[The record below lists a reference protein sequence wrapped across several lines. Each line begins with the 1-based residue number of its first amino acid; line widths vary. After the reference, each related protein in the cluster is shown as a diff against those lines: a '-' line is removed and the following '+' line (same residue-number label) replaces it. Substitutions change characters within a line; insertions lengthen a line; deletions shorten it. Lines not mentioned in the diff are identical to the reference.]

1 MPGIVTSD
9 PRHPRQPAGRGY
21 NDGMSTTSLANH
33 FLIAMPALEDP
44 NFQRS
49 VTLIC
54 QHDADGA
61 MGIVINRVA
70 DYTLGELLAQMELV
84 AAEALAALPLVAG
97 GPVQPDRGFVLHDD
111 PRQWNSTLRFGD
123 GLAVTTSR
131 DILTAMASGDG
142 PGNVLI
148 ALGYAG
154 WTAGQLEAELAENSW
169 LTVPADR
176 DILFHRPL
184 DQRWQAAASSAGVDL
199 ARLAGYAGH
208 A

>member
-1 MPGIVTSD
+1 MP
-9 PRHPRQPAGRGY
+9 HA
-21 NDGMSTTSLANH
+21 STPPGQFLADH

-54 QHDADGA
+54 QHDANGA
-61 MGIVINRVA
+61 MGIVINRAA
-70 DYTLGELLAQMELV
+70 DYTLAELLAQMELAADTV
-84 AAEALAALPLVAG
+84 AGAGQPLVAG

-111 PRQWNSTLRFGD
+111 PRDFGSTLRFGQTEGRP
-123 GLAVTTSR
+123 GLAVSTSR
-131 DILTAMASGDG
+131 DILQEMARGAG
-142 PGNVLI
+142 PAHTLI

-154 WTAGQLEAELAENSW
+154 WTAGQLEEEIAQNAW

-176 DILFHRPL
+176 AIVFDTPL
-184 DQRWQAAASSAGVDL
+184 ERRWDAAARSLGVELSQLSDTI
-199 ARLAGYAGH
+199 GH

>member
-1 MPGIVTSD
+1 MP
-9 PRHPRQPAGRGY
+9 HA
-21 NDGMSTTSLANH
+21 STPPGQFLADH

-54 QHDADGA
+54 QHDANGA
-61 MGIVINRVA
+61 MGIVINRAA
-70 DYTLGELLAQMELV
+70 DYTLAELLAQMELAADTV
-84 AAEALAALPLVAG
+84 AGAGQPLVAG

-111 PRQWNSTLRFGD
+111 PREWNSTLRFGR

-131 DILTAMASGDG
+131 DILVAMSGGAG
-142 PGNVLI
+142 PENVLV

-154 WTAGQLEAELAENSW
+154 WTAGQLEAELADNSW
-169 LTVPADR
+169 LTVPADH
-176 DILFHRPL
+176 DILFRHPL
-184 DQRWQAAASSAGVDL
+184 ERRWQAAAFSAGVDL
-199 ARLAGYAGH
+199 ARLTGYAGH

>member
-1 MPGIVTSD
+1 MSRDLPPSG
-9 PRHPRQPAGRGY
+9 PRPAGQF
-21 NDGMSTTSLANH
+21 LADH

-44 NFQRS
+44 NFHRS

-61 MGIVINRVA
+61 MGIVINRMA
-70 DYTLGELLAQMELV
+70 DYTLGELLAQMDLTPQ
-84 AAEALAALPLVAG
+84 AGDLAGRPLVAG

-111 PRQWNSTLRFGD
+111 PREWNSTLRFGR

-131 DILTAMASGDG
+131 DILTAMAQGEG
-142 PGNVLI
+142 PGNALV

-154 WTAGQLEAELAENSW
+154 WTAGQLEAELTDNSW
-169 LTVPADR
+169 LTVPADH
-176 DILFHRPL
+176 DILFHAPL
-184 DQRWQAAASSAGVDL
+184 EQRWQAAARHAGVDL
-199 ARLAGYAGH
+199 ARLTGYAGH

>member
-1 MPGIVTSD
+1 MPHAPTPPG
-9 PRHPRQPAGRGY
+9 QF
-21 NDGMSTTSLANH
+21 LADH

-70 DYTLGELLAQMELV
+70 DYTLGELLAQMELTAV
-84 AAEALAALPLVAG
+84 SEPLAALPLVAG

-111 PRQWNSTLRFGD
+111 PRQWSSTLRFGD

-131 DILTAMASGDG
+131 DILTAMAGGDG
-142 PGNVLI
+142 PGNVLV

-169 LTVPADR
+169 LTVPADH
-176 DILFHRPL
+176 DILFRRPL
-184 DQRWQAAASSAGVDL
+184 DQRWQAAAFSAGVDL
-199 ARLAGYAGH
+199 ARLTGYAGH

>member
-1 MPGIVTSD
+1 MSRTPT
-9 PRHPRQPAGRGY
+9 PAG
-21 NDGMSTTSLANH
+21 NFLANH

-54 QHDADGA
+54 QHDAEGA

-70 DYTLGELLAQMELV
+70 DYTLGELLAQMELS
-84 AAEALAALPLVAG
+84 ADEGLAAVPLVAG

-111 PRQWNSTLRFGD
+111 PRDWSSTLRFGD

-131 DILTAMASGDG
+131 DILTAMAGGDG
-142 PGNVLI
+142 PGNVLV

-184 DQRWQAAASSAGVDL
+184 DQRWQAAAFSAGVDL
-199 ARLAGYAGH
+199 ARLTGYAGH